1 MKHTRR
7 YQGNSLA
14 FLDVMA
20 CGLGAAVLLFLIVK
34 HNTGSAV
41 EPEPKPDIQLQQS
54 AVLANLIEERERLSK
69 QIEVE
74 SQKSAS
80 EEKRQNENQKKLEAK
95 NKKIKELQN
104 LTSKIEQQKNR
115 KSTLREDIV
124 RIQPQQSTAIIDNPQ
139 IGEEDYLIGLK
150 VEGRRIA
157 ILIDH
162 SASMTDNL
170 LIALLIRKNRSDSAK
185 KQGPKW
191 KRTIRV
197 ANWLLARLPKDG
209 EVAVVAFNDQAK
221 KLGKGTWT
229 DNRDRKGIQD
239 ILLDIEKLVPTNATN
254 LAAGL
259 NELFRLSP
267 QPTDVYL
274 VTDGLPTKGASLGIL
289 TGCRANSQTISG
301 DCRKKLFR
309 SSIRNY
315 PSSQKVNV
323 ILMPLEGDP
332 EGAPEF
338 WEWTSATGGLLLVP
352 SQGWP

>member
-41 EPEPKPDIQLQQS
+41 EPEPKPDAQLQQS
-54 AVLANLIEERERLSK
+54 AILANLIEEQERLSG
-69 QIEVE
+69 QIKAE
-74 SQKSAS
+74 SQKSAT
-80 EEKRQNENQKKLEAK
+80 EEKRHNENQKNLETK
-95 NKKIKELQN
+95 NEKIKELEN
-104 LTSKIEQQKNR
+104 LASQIEQQKNR
-115 KSTLREDIV
+115 KATLREEIV
-124 RIQPQQSTAIIDNPQ
+124 GIQPQQSTVIIDNPQ

-170 LIALLIRKNRSDSAK
+170 LVDLLIRKNRSDSAK

-191 KRTIRV
+191 KRTKRV
-197 ANWLLARLPKDG
+197 VNWLLARLPKNG
-209 EVAVVAFNDQAK
+209 EVAAVAFNNQARI
-221 KLGKGTWT
+221 LGKGAWV

-259 NELFRLSP
+259 NKLLRLSP

-274 VTDGLPTKGASLGIL
+274 VTDGLPTKGASLGFL
-289 TGCRANSQTISG
+289 TGCRANSPTVSG
-301 DCRKKLFR
+301 GCRKQLFR
-309 SSIRNY
+309 SSIKNY
-315 PSSQKVNV
+315 RLGQRVNV
-323 ILMPLEGDP
+323 ILLPLEGDP